1 MICHAQLY
9 TNYYFSPNSFS
20 VKGVIFVFP
29 FPLASTTDE
38 VEHPWGPSS
47 NDDFLGILSSN
58 FRPHNL
64 RNALQGVNSMV
75 KLVRTNCYCRYRGF

>member
-1 MICHAQLY
+1 MH
-9 TNYYFSPNSFS
+9 NSIQITILLLIPFLQRWD
-20 VKGVIFVFP
+20 IFVFP